1 MMNPGCQNSLWHK
14 LLPNQ
19 SPLPAGTWFSMSF
32 RKLSLQYLPNG
43 FGVHPERAAIVRDT
57 LSTPVNPVAT
67 GLPAS
72 ENRTYNI
79 NTGHPARPAKDL
91 VLGDSLV
98 RGLRLPSNSI
108 RICRGGM
115 KPGELLHLLHNS
127 TDILHP
133 EMYDTIKTVTLI
145 VGTNAKQRH
154 APIMGIHN
162 KSSLVLDKYINHC
175 RPYLL

>member
-1 MMNPGCQNSLWHK
+1 M
-14 LLPNQ
+14 
-19 SPLPAGTWFSMSF
+19 
-32 RKLSLQYLPNG
+32 
-43 FGVHPERAAIVRDT
+43 
-57 LSTPVNPVAT
+57 STPVNPVAT
-67 GLPAS
+67 GLPAP

-115 KPGELLHLLHNS
+115 RPGELLHLLHNS

-145 VGTNAKQRH
+145 VGTNALNVTR
-154 APIMGIHN
+154 PN
-162 KSSLVLDKYINHC
+162 KGM
-175 RPYLL
+175 PLLYVVNAE